1 MRKGQTSA
9 RVIRRAQILEML
21 DDGRSPNEVAELLQ
35 MGGTTV
41 RRVGWRYVAE
51 GLDKALTERPRPGQ
65 PRLLNDREEAR
76 IIAMVCTDPPEGRAR
91 WSVRLIAEE
100 AVRRKLVPRVGRET
114 IRVLLQN
121 HELKPWREKV
131 VRSRAG

>member
-1 MRKGQTSA
+1 
-9 RVIRRAQILEML
+9 
-21 DDGRSPNEVAELLQ
+21 
-35 MGGTTV
+35 
-41 RRVGWRYVAE
+41 
-51 GLDKALTERPRPGQ
+51 
-65 PRLLNDREEAR
+65 LLNDREEAR

>member
-1 MRKGQTSA
+1 LRKGQTSA

-51 GLDKALTERPRPGQ
+51 GLDK
-65 PRLLNDREEAR
+65 
-76 IIAMVCTDPPEGRAR
+76 
-91 WSVRLIAEE
+91 
-100 AVRRKLVPRVGRET
+100 
-114 IRVLLQN
+114 
-121 HELKPWREKV
+121 
-131 VRSRAG
+131 RSRNVRVRASRGC